1 MAISI
6 SSHAGTTQALAKLH
20 ENAKET
26 QSALAKLSS
35 GKRVNSAQDDA
46 AALAI
51 AVSLTAQQ
59 TSLDQDARNA
69 GDAVDLTTTADV
81 ALGGTSDILARLR
94 ELAMESGSG
103 VLDTTQRLDIQNESD
118 ALRAELDRI
127 AASTEVNGTPL
138 LSGRASLTYQVG
150 AQNVAANDEI
160 AITTGDA
167 SSAALGVGTLS
178 LAPPAGAATALDS
191 IDAAMQNLSSTRAT
205 LGAQANRASS
215 AGRLATQM
223 SINLAG
229 ASSSLIDADVATEA
243 SHLSSS
249 LILGNVSVA
258 VLLQANQSHQTA
270 LKLLNPGR

>member
-6 SSHAGTTQALAKLH
+6 SSHVGTTQALAKLH
-20 ENAKET
+20 ETAKET

-59 TSLDQDARNA
+59 TSLDQGARNA

-81 ALGGTSDILARLR
+81 ALGGTTDILARLR

-150 AQNVAANDEI
+150 AQNVAANDQI

-167 SSAALGVGTLS
+167 SSAALGLGGLS
-178 LAPPAGAATALDS
+178 LATPASAASALDS
-191 IDAAMQNLSSTRAT
+191 IDAAMQNVSSTRAT

-223 SINLAG
+223 SINLAS

-249 LILGNVSVA
+249 LILGNASVA

-270 LKLLNPGR
+270 LKLLNR